1 MASTLKI
8 NNIDT
13 ASGSTITI
21 PTGKQLIVT
30 DAGAVRVPGTVLQ
43 VVNAEKLDTAA
54 TNSSLGTAW
63 ADTGLSCTITP
74 KVNTSK
80 ILVHVDAALGVTQNL
95 FNYFRVVRNV
105 GGGSYS
111 MISEAA
117 TPGSRNAIHGMVY
130 DSASAGQGQTRL
142 QTFNHLDS
150 PATTSAVIYK
160 VQIATGTGGYVY
172 IGQSNRDTN
181 GADYDPRASSRIVL
195 QEIAQ

>member
-8 NNIDT
+8 NNLDT
-13 ASGSTITI
+13 ASGSTITV

-43 VVNAEKLDTAA
+43 VVNAEKLDTAS
-54 TNSSLGTAW
+54 TNSPLGTAW
-63 ADTGLSCTITP
+63 VDTGLSCTITP

-117 TPGSRNAIHGMVY
+117 TPGSRNAVHGMVY
-130 DSASAGQGQTRL
+130 NADNQGQIRL

-160 VQIATGTGGYVY
+160 VQLATGTGGYVY
-172 IGQSNRDTN
+172 LGQSNRDNN

>member
-1 MASTLKI
+1 M
-8 NNIDT
+8 
-13 ASGSTITI
+13 
-21 PTGKQLIVT
+21 
-30 DAGAVRVPGTVLQ
+30 
-43 VVNAEKLDTAA
+43 
-54 TNSSLGTAW
+54 GTAW

-130 DSASAGQGQTRL
+130 DSSTNGQGQTRL